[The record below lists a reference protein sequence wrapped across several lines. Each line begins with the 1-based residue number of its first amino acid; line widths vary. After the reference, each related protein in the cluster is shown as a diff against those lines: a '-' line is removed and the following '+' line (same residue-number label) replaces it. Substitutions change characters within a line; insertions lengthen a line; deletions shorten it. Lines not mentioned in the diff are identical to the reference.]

1 MKDDIKSQTV
11 AVIAQEQEM
20 SVKTLPSVRD
30 QTPTV
35 LATQEQ
41 IGLVKRMICK
51 GASDDELQLFIHVA
65 KRTGL
70 DPFARQIYA
79 IKRWDNKEGREVMGI
94 QVSIDGA
101 RLVASRTG
109 EYEGQVG
116 PLWCGSDGVWKDV
129 WTESNAPASAKVGVW
144 RKNFRE
150 PVWGVARFEAYVQ
163 TDKAGNPGPI
173 WRKMPEVMLA
183 KCAEMLALR
192 KAFPNELAGLYSAEE
207 MGQAENDADR
217 IAPGDP
223 EGNGNTEPRHYTVP
237 FGKFKQRTLEQ
248 VGPDELR
255 GYVEYLERTAIKQNK
270 PIDPNGP
277 VGDFIRRAEEYIGAF
292 ENNFSEDVSE

>member
-11 AVIAQEQEM
+11 AVIEQEQEM

-41 IGLVKRMICK
+41 IGLVKRMLCK

-129 WTESNAPASAKVGVW
+129 WTESNAPVSAKVGVW

-163 TDKAGNPGPI
+163 TDKAGTPGPI

-207 MGQAENDADR
+207 MEQANNDADR
-217 IAPGDP
+217 ITPGDP
-223 EGNGNTEPRHYTVP
+223 TGNGNTEELDYRIT
-237 FGKFKQRTLEQ
+237 FGQYKQRSLEE
-248 VGPDELR
+248 VGVDKLR
-255 GYVEYLERTAIKQNK
+255 NYVTYLENKAKKDGQVIKGQ
-270 PIDPNGP
+270 
-277 VGDFIRRAEEYIGAF
+277 VADFIERASDYIASF
-292 ENNFSEDVSE
+292 ENTPIED